1 MGVEMFDQR
10 LQRDGSVRIVPRALA
25 FEVDRRGVRF
35 DEGLDGVADPH
46 ERDDGDA
53 GVQLGG

>member
-1 MGVEMFDQR
+1 MFDQR

-25 FEVDRRGVRF
+25 YEVDGRGVRF